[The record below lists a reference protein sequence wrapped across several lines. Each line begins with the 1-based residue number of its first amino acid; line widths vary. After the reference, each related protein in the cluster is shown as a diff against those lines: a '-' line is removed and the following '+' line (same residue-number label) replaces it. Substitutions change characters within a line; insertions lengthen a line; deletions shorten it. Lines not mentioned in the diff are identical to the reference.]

1 MSSIKAILF
10 DLDGTLADTAP
21 DLADALNKTLAHEN
35 KPLLSFDEIRPAVS
49 HGGAAMIKLAFNIA
63 PEHADYQ
70 WLREKFLAEYLSNI
84 ACKTRLFPGM
94 QALLAKIEEKNLVWG
109 VITNK
114 PGWLTDPLMQTL
126 NLTHR
131 ASCIVSGDTAAKSKP
146 HPEPMLYACAQ
157 INIAPEY
164 CIYVGDAE
172 RDIEAG
178 RSVGMKTLTALFGYL
193 QPHDIPSDWGADA
206 MINHPDEIWPHFE
219 KW

>member
-35 KPLLSFDEIRPAVS
+35 KPHLSFDEIRPAVS
-49 HGGAAMIKLAFNIA
+49 HGGAAMIKLAFNIV
-63 PEHADYQ
+63 PEHTDYQ
-70 WLREKFLAEYLSNI
+70 RLREKFLAEYLANI
-84 ACKTRLFPGM
+84 ACKTKLFPGM
-94 QALLAKIEEKNLVWG
+94 QTLLAEIEAKQLIWG

-114 PGWLTDPLMQTL
+114 PSWLTDPLMHAL
-126 NLTHR
+126 DLTRR
-131 ASCIVSGDTAAKSKP
+131 AACIVSGDTATKSKP

-172 RDIEAG
+172 RDITAG
-178 RSVGMKTLTALFGYL
+178 RSVGMKTITALFGYL
-193 QPHDIPSDWGADA
+193 QQQDIPSQWNADA
-206 MINHPDEIWPHFE
+206 MINHPAEIWSHFE